1 MRLMDNRTLH
11 RFTASLV
18 RPLILV
24 LPVALF
30 VACQQGDAD
39 SSGGQERQVPLRLT
53 SGISTSVTRAYD
65 ATWEDGN
72 EIGVFTV
79 AAGSTEASAITNS
92 GTYQD
97 ANIAY
102 KIATGGNTK
111 TGENYTYMAFSPSD
125 AAKTIYLPFDGSKV
139 DVYAYYPYDDGAS
152 AAGKNITLQ
161 NSQTLAGQN
170 GQKTYDLLAATAKNI
185 DIDNPSAQL
194 LFQHCLTK
202 VLIVIKAGTGYA
214 ASDIDGHTAVK
225 LTGTPT
231 SATYLPLTQTLN
243 IGSGTADIIPYQLQT
258 GDPDLSKKGD
268 GVLIYR
274 ALVMPNAAADGSII
288 TVSGNA
294 ANTVTR
300 LIKLTIGTGTTAEY
314 TYTIDPTLYPFI
326 AGQELKFTLTLHP
339 TDVKITAAITP
350 WDEHSTIPDAPLYE
364 Q

>member
-1 MRLMDNRTLH
+1 MRLMNNRTLH
-11 RFTASLV
+11 RFSASLV

-39 SSGGQERQVPLRLT
+39 SAETQEQQVPLRLT
-53 SGISTSVTRAYD
+53 SGISTLVTRAYD

-79 AAGSTEASAITNS
+79 TAGSTEASAITKS
-92 GTYQD
+92 GTYED

-111 TGENYTYMAFSPSD
+111 TGEDYTYMAFSPSD

-139 DVYAYYPYDDGAS
+139 DVYAYYPYDDEAS
-152 AAGKNITLQ
+152 AAGKDITLET
-161 NSQTLAGQN
+161 NQTLA

-185 DIDNPSAQL
+185 DIDRPSAQL

-294 ANTVTR
+294 ASTVTR
-300 LIKLTIGTGTTAEY
+300 QIKLTIGTGTTAEY
-314 TYTIDPTLYPFI
+314 TYTIEPTPYPFI

-339 TDVKITAAITP
+339 TDVEITAAITP
-350 WDEHSTIPDAPLYE
+350 WDEHSTIPETPLYE